1 MFCCKV
7 KINGN
12 NMCLLLSK
20 PNRID
25 FKAKYGAAYECPN
38 NATFTK
44 FSAVLLGLYALLFV

>member
-1 MFCCKV
+1 
-7 KINGN
+7 
-12 NMCLLLSK
+12 MCLLLSK